1 VAIQP
6 HRGVESVRKKILI
19 VGGKKEAVDHIKIA
33 LGSDFPVRFADPA
46 QKIKAKRQIELIF
59 FPCYFQ
65 CSLADC
71 FLRFKF
77 AHRYEDIPFAVVRFL
92 PVDKRI
98 HVSYINSRG
107 RCKRKWGLSLLP
119 RRFY

>member
-19 VGGKKEAVDHIKIA
+19 VGGKKEAVDYIKIA
-33 LGSDFPVRFADPA
+33 LGSDFPVRFAHPA
-46 QKIKAKRQIELIF
+46 RKIKAKRQIELIF
-59 FPCYFQ
+59 FPCDFK

-71 FLRFKF
+71 FPRFMSG
-77 AHRYEDIPFAVVRFL
+77 HLCRDIPFAVVRFL

-107 RCKRKWGLSLLP
+107 RCKSKWEASL
-119 RRFY
+119 